1 MAANI
6 HTRVMNLLPRPHVVW
21 ILTVLAVTV
30 SLSILFRSGAQHR
43 SNSNSNS
50 SSNSNSNQEIVVSV
64 EIVAENRTIQQY
76 TYREQEAYYKDLPTW
91 LDRYSFL
98 PAPNE
103 VPDDQRVCLVH
114 VGEWFALFL
123 FCSVFFQRT
132 RLQVARC
139 LFQTNKNSNA
149 MTQLLYVLIYLL
161 DAKKEKQPATRSA
174 AFSDTRRPNATI
186 RCNCYRETCHNTPP
200 TLCT

>member
-1 MAANI
+1 M
-6 HTRVMNLLPRPHVVW
+6 HLLPRPHVVW

-43 SNSNSNS
+43 SNSNSS
-50 SSNSNSNQEIVVSV
+50 SISNQEIVVSV

-76 TYREQEAYYKDLPTW
+76 TYREQEAYYSDLPTW

-114 VGEWFALFL
+114 VGEWFGII
-123 FCSVFFQRT
+123 SV
-132 RLQVARC
+132 
-139 LFQTNKNSNA
+139 LFQQA
-149 MTQLLYVLIYLL
+149 RL
-161 DAKKEKQPATRSA
+161 
-174 AFSDTRRPNATI
+174 
-186 RCNCYRETCHNTPP
+186 
-200 TLCT
+200 